1 MERAAPGFTGEASL
15 DDVLTRGMRS
25 ITSNGIIGDPV
36 GSTAE
41 MGAAVLDAIV
51 ESLRQHVPV

>member
-1 MERAAPGFTGEASL
+1 
-15 DDVLTRGMRS
+15 
-25 ITSNGIIGDPV
+25 V

-51 ESLRQHVPV
+51 ERLYQLVQGATVVR